1 MTASTP
7 AATPPA
13 GKKAKRKQRWDAFLD
28 AYSAY
33 LHEPSVTRAA
43 ALHLAGVALEEVERG
58 FSLADFER
66 RLGWNEALT

>member
-1 MTASTP
+1 MTAATP

-13 GKKAKRKQRWDAFLD
+13 STKAKRRKRWDAFLD

-33 LHEPSVTRAA
+33 LNEPSVTRAA
-43 ALHLAGVALEEVERG
+43 SLHLAGVALEEVERG

>member
-7 AATPPA
+7 KATPPA
-13 GKKAKRKQRWDAFLD
+13 AKKASRKKRWDAFLD

-33 LHEPSVTRAA
+33 LHDPSVTRAA
-43 ALHLAGVALEEVERG
+43 SLHLAGVALEEVERE

-66 RLGWNEALT
+66 KLGWNEALN